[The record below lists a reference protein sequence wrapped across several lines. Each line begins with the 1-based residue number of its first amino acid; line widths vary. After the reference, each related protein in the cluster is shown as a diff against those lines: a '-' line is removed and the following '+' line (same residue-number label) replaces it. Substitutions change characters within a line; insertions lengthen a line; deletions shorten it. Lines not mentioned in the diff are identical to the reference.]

1 MVLASNR
8 LFFLQVVAMVLL
20 GAQIQRCDLVKC
32 SLISTQSLPPLPHD
46 LAWLY
51 GRVRP
56 LTSTELCGIVG
67 SYIDEI
73 GNWIDSRGRKSFL
86 STRTRCRVAR
96 LSRNQ
101 SPEAE
106 RALYVPS
113 HRPHCPEA
121 VRLDRRDGG
130 FVRRMIVKS
139 LTKWS
144 SRKRVPMNRM
154 IGRRPSAYVFRTPD
168 EGSYDL

>member
-46 LAWLY
+46 LARIY
-51 GRVRP
+51 GRLRP

-67 SYIDEI
+67 SYLDEI
-73 GNWIDSRGRKSFL
+73 GTRIDSRGRKSFP

-96 LSRNQ
+96 LSCNQ
-101 SPEAE
+101 SPDAE

-113 HRPHCPEA
+113 HRPHRPDA
-121 VRLDRRDGG
+121 IRLNRRDGG
-130 FVRRMIVKS
+130 FVRWMRVKS

-144 SRKRVPMNRM
+144 NRKRVPMNRM
-154 IGRRPSAYVFRTPD
+154 IGRRPIAYLFRTPD
-168 EGSYDL
+168 GGSYDL

>member
-1 MVLASNR
+1 
-8 LFFLQVVAMVLL
+8 MVLL

-32 SLISTQSLPPLPHD
+32 SLISTPSLPPLPHN
-46 LAWLY
+46 LARLY

-67 SYIDEI
+67 SSIDEI
-73 GNWIDSRGRKSFL
+73 GTWIDSRGRKSFP
-86 STRTRCRVAR
+86 STRTSCRVAR

-106 RALYVPS
+106 RALDVPGHLL
-113 HRPHCPEA
+113 HRPEA

-130 FVRRMIVKS
+130 FVRWMIVKS

-144 SRKRVPMNRM
+144 GRKSVPMNRM
-154 IGRRPSAYVFRTPD
+154 IGRRPSAYVFRTSD

>member
-1 MVLASNR
+1 MVLPGS
-8 LFFLQVVAMVLL
+8 
-20 GAQIQRCDLVKC
+20 QIQRCDLVKC

-51 GRVRP
+51 GRVRL

-73 GNWIDSRGRKSFL
+73 GTWIDSRGRKSL
-86 STRTRCRVAR
+86 PSTRTRCRVAR

-106 RALYVPS
+106 RALYVPG
-113 HRPHCPEA
+113 HRPHCPVA
-121 VRLDRRDGG
+121 VRVDRRDGG

-154 IGRRPSAYVFRTPD
+154 IGRRPSAHVFRTPD

>member
-73 GNWIDSRGRKSFL
+73 GNWINSRGRKSFL
-86 STRTRCRVAR
+86 STRTRCRAAGFPGTHC
-96 LSRNQ
+96 
-101 SPEAE
+101 PEAE
-106 RALYVPS
+106 RAFYVPG
-113 HRPHCPEA
+113 HRPCVPGS
-121 VRLDRRDGG
+121 VR
-130 FVRRMIVKS
+130 
-139 LTKWS
+139 
-144 SRKRVPMNRM
+144 
-154 IGRRPSAYVFRTPD
+154 
-168 EGSYDL
+168 